1 MTSQDEN
8 DYQTLVESIAL
19 ARIKHNGDAHAHK
32 HNVDAHAQWVR
43 EHKLKATRGQVREQI
58 PVRVNP
64 PLKRAIDKTAHELGI
79 SVSDFIRC
87 ALLVCTEAHEETHK
101 EEGETT

>member
-1 MTSQDEN
+1 MTSQDEK

-19 ARIKHNGDAHAHK
+19 ARIK